1 MLRVLELASR
11 PSQAPGDKAERSA
24 AAGSAPSGVG
34 GGGDISSRERYVR
47 GKVLGSDPH
56 AGGRAVLEVFG
67 PQETD
72 GDDAISGLW
81 RFFNELDV
89 TWPVQAVLS
98 S

>member
-1 MLRVLELASR
+1 MKSPYRGKATFRRVSGL
-11 PSQAPGDKAERSA
+11 
-24 AAGSAPSGVG
+24 GVG
-34 GGGDISSRERYVR
+34 RYR
-47 GKVLGSDPH
+47 GVIH
-56 AGGRAVLEVFG
+56 TRVAGRFYIEVFG
-67 PQETD
+67 PQEAD

>member
-1 MLRVLELASR
+1 M
-11 PSQAPGDKAERSA
+11 
-24 AAGSAPSGVG
+24 G
-34 GGGDISSRERYVR
+34 GEGDISSRERFGR